1 MSDEENNDDAGA
13 GDGADGST
21 DASANGAGDTNA
33 TGDDLTVGDLV
44 GGGSGATGDDGGSG
58 GGPVVVGPNDGAED
72 DPDGDVIIGVEPIEI
87 QTEMEQSFLDYA
99 MSVIVSRAL
108 PDARDGL
115 KPVHRRIIWG
125 MHDGGHRPDRS
136 HVKSARVVGDVM
148 GKYHPHGDSAIYDS
162 LVRMGQDFSLRDPLI
177 HPHGNFGSPS
187 DPPAAARY
195 TECRLTNLAMRLTAG
210 IDEDTVD
217 MIDNYDAST
226 TEPEVL
232 PARFPNLLVNGS
244 QGIAVGMATNIPP
257 HNLGEVIDATV
268 ALLDNPEATPD
279 DLMEH
284 VKGPDFPTG
293 ALILGRAGIESAYR
307 TGKGSIKM
315 RAVAEIEEDEKGG
328 TRIVV
333 TELPYQVSAD
343 AVENKL
349 ADLVDR
355 KVIDGIRSYTDESS
369 GDDTRLVFQLK
380 RDAPA
385 LVVLNLLYKHTPL
398 QTTFSANMVA
408 LDDGV
413 PRTMTLRDAL
423 VAYVDH
429 QIEVLTRRS
438 EFRLAKAQA
447 RAHILE
453 GLLKA
458 IGMIDEIIAVIRGS
472 ANTGDARDS
481 LMVAPFEF
489 SEVQAQ
495 HILDMPLK
503 RLTQL
508 GRSELEDEL
517 AKLRVT
523 IEELESIL
531 GDPAKLRALIREE
544 LLEVKEEFETP
555 RRSQFT
561 HDPGEFD
568 IEDLIDDEELV
579 FTMTDTGYVKTV
591 STDEFRTQG
600 RGGRGIT
607 GAKLKDGDFVDT
619 IRHTTAHAYLLFFTN
634 HGKVY
639 RLKAHEIPMQSRT
652 ARGVAIVNL
661 LQLEA
666 DEHVAAV
673 VDTRDY
679 ETQRFL
685 LFVTKKGVVKKTLF
699 SAYDSNRANGLWA
712 IKLREGD
719 ELVRVLPTDS
729 VNDACIVTKNGRLM
743 RFHPEE
749 VREMGRVAS
758 GVRGIKLKG
767 NDEVVSVVFAR
778 EDHQLLLVTDK
789 GYGKRTEFDNFN
801 VKHRGGQGVIA
812 MKLNEEKGQVMAGI
826 MVTEDEEVILI
837 SSAGVVMRT
846 RVADI
851 SLQGA
856 SATGVSVMSLAKGT
870 EVAAVTQVPPGE
882 EDDED
887 FDGADGETGDGE
899 SAAHDADSDGNVAA
913 ADGAQDGAAADGAAA
928 DGAQD
933 GPATA
938 TDSEEE

>member
-1 MSDEENNDDAGA
+1 MSDEENDDIVGNAGA
-13 GDGADGST
+13 GDEGAD
-21 DASANGAGDTNA
+21 DAGPDAVAASGTGEG
-33 TGDDLTVGDLV
+33 GDDLTVGDLV
-44 GGGSGATGDDGGSG
+44 ADGGA
-58 GGPVVVGPNDGAED
+58 PEPAATDLGAEGVED
-72 DPDGDVIIGVEPIEI
+72 DAGDVIVGVEPIEI

-195 TECRLTNLAMRLTAG
+195 TECRLTNLAMRLTSG

-268 ALLDNPEATPD
+268 ALLDNPDATPD

-293 ALILGRAGIESAYR
+293 ALILGRAGLESAYR

-315 RAVAEIEEDEKGG
+315 RAVAEIEEDDKGG

-333 TELPYQVSAD
+333 TELPYQVSAK
-343 AVENKL
+343 AVEEKL

-355 KVIDGIRSYTDESS
+355 KVIDGVRSYIDESS

-385 LVVLNLLYKHTPL
+385 LVVLNLLYKYTPL

-413 PRTMTLRDAL
+413 PRTMNLRDAL

-438 EFRLAKAQA
+438 EFRLEKARA

-453 GLLKA
+453 GLIKA
-458 IGMIDEIIAVIRGS
+458 IGMIDDIIALIRGS
-472 ANTGDARDS
+472 ANTAAAREG
-481 LMVAPFEF
+481 LMAAPFEF

-495 HILDMPLK
+495 HILDMPLR

-508 GRSELEDEL
+508 GRAELQEELDGLRETIAELE
-517 AKLRVT
+517 A
-523 IEELESIL
+523 IL
-531 GDPAKLRALIREE
+531 GDEARLRALIREE

-719 ELVRVLPTDS
+719 ELVRVMPTDS
-729 VNDACIVTKNGRLM
+729 ANDVCIVTRNGRLM
-743 RFHPEE
+743 RFHPNE

-758 GVRGIKLKG
+758 GVRGIKLKSDD
-767 NDEVVSVVFAR
+767 DEVVSVVFAR
-778 EDHQLLLVTDK
+778 EDHQLLLVTDN

-812 MKLNEEKGQVMAGI
+812 MKLNEDKGHVMAGL
-826 MVTEDEEVILI
+826 MVTEEEEVILI
-837 SSAGVVMRT
+837 SSGGVVMRT

-856 SATGVSVMSLAKGT
+856 SATGVTVMSLAKNT
-870 EVAAVTQVPPGE
+870 EVAAVTQVPAGEGDDEELDGDEPGSPAAAEDGAIAGAGPVDDSSGAVPSADAGGE
-882 EDDED
+882 EE
-887 FDGADGETGDGE
+887 
-899 SAAHDADSDGNVAA
+899 
-913 ADGAQDGAAADGAAA
+913 
-928 DGAQD
+928 
-933 GPATA
+933 
-938 TDSEEE
+938 